1 MAKFASKPES
11 TAPEKRR
18 GPIMCAFPTCPRHGS
33 ISESVQHDSS
43 DHTKWY
49 CKAHWGVRAPD
60 QYLERMG
67 VVKEM
72 DMGLHPPHGQHWE
85 DKECE
90 YRIKEMGPKDVA
102 AARALLRML
111 TGARDPSEVH
121 TEREVTRRRSLIRS
135 EREAGDAA

>member
-1 MAKFASKPES
+1 MAKFANKPES
-11 TAPEKRR
+11 AAPEKRR
-18 GPIMCAFPTCPRHGS
+18 GPIVCAFPTCPRHGS
-33 ISESVQHDSS
+33 ISESVQHESS
-43 DHTKWY
+43 EHTKWY

-72 DMGLHPPHGQHWE
+72 DAGLHPPPGQHWE

-90 YRIKEMGPKDVA
+90 YRMKEMGPKDVA
-102 AARALLRML
+102 AARALLRAL

-121 TEREVTRRRSLIRS
+121 AEREVTRRRSLIRS
-135 EREAGDAA
+135 ERERGDA